1 MKGSGL
7 SSSLAVLT
15 MILKNLWR
23 RKTRTLLTV
32 LGIAIGV
39 AAVVALSA
47 FGEGWAT
54 GFDKTMSTA
63 DADLTVGQ
71 KDATALMLS
80 AVDETVGD
88 ELKQIGG
95 VEQVNGVII
104 GFLTMPE
111 SP

>member
-23 RKTRTLLTV
+23 RKTRTLLTI

-47 FGEGWAT
+47 FGEG
-54 GFDKTMSTA
+54 
-63 DADLTVGQ
+63 
-71 KDATALMLS
+71 
-80 AVDETVGD
+80 
-88 ELKQIGG
+88 
-95 VEQVNGVII
+95 
-104 GFLTMPE
+104 
-111 SP
+111 